1 MMMKIKGAL
10 TLLSVICWMEFAA
23 ISHAR
28 AADAAGAAA
37 ADTDSPP
44 VLEDVIVTA
53 QRREQR
59 LQDVPIAVSA
69 VSGGFLDR
77 VGAEQLQDYF
87 GFVPGVNLASSTIGE
102 RGGQNIIIRGVSNT
116 RLVGTDA
123 SSLSATTG
131 FYMNDIPVTPV
142 DVELFD
148 TSRVEVLRG
157 PQGTLYGA
165 ASMGGA
171 VKLYMNEPN
180 STGFSS
186 SAEAKL
192 ETFKDGE
199 TGDTLSGMVNLPIV
213 DGVLAA
219 RLVGQRRE
227 EDGYIDTVLT
237 PLSDTTP
244 NSSYPYL
251 PKLNLGEADKAGQ
264 TLKDT
269 NAYTSSGVRLALL
282 YTPNDNLKV
291 EPAVLWQRAYSA
303 DQSSYDGYYGG
314 ANLMTEKAT
323 LEPNL
328 SEMSLTSLN
337 ASYNFGSVTLTS
349 DSGYYTR
356 HYEETLDRTLDTYN
370 VEGGAAVLGPDIPA
384 IAYGVNLID
393 WSTYTEEL
401 RLQSNNSGSD
411 NSWYSRLNWVVG
423 AFLMNETR
431 TGSQYVQAPGWS
443 QAEPL
448 HPMPL
453 ANDFLFANTWDD
465 HDKNTA
471 LFADAT
477 YALTPRLTVAA
488 GIRYF
493 DESTHQVR
501 PLMDAADTVVPDIT
515 EYDDRQTGTSP
526 RYNVSYKINSD
537 HMVYATVSEGF
548 RLGGGTIPLNL
559 KAYPECLPVVEQNH
573 LEQFASGKFSSDIIW
588 NYEAG
593 VKSTYA
599 DGRMTLNTSVYRMNW
614 TNLQQQIELAAFP
627 GSLCNSALTAN
638 VGAARSQGVEMELS
652 AAPVE
657 NLLLQATASV
667 GSAKITDPGEGVT
680 LVQRGTPLQ
689 NVPDQLYSVAAS
701 YTFPLA
707 IRPGANAFIRADAR
721 YVGSSNAVTQT
732 PITNPLLELDSYTLV
747 GLHVGVRYNRYTTT
761 LYCENLLNEIPQL
774 NAYVRPGVPQITD
787 VTTSMPRTIG
797 ISLRMDY

>member
-1 MMMKIKGAL
+1 MMMKIKGTL
-10 TLLSVICWMEFAA
+10 ILLSAICWMQFAA
-23 ISHAR
+23 TPHAR
-28 AADAAGAAA
+28 AADAAAA
-37 ADTDSPP
+37 ADPDSSP
-44 VLEDVIVTA
+44 VLDEVVVTA

-59 LQDVPIAVSA
+59 LQDVPIAVSS

-77 VGAEQLQDYF
+77 IGAEQLQDYF
-87 GFVPGVNLASSTIGE
+87 AFVPGVNLASSTLGE
-102 RGGQNIIIRGVSNT
+102 RGGQNIIIRGISNT

-131 FYMNDIPVTPV
+131 FYLNDIPMTPV
-142 DVELFD
+142 DVDLFD

-171 VKLYMNEPN
+171 VKLYMNEPD
-180 STGFSS
+180 SHAFSS

-192 ETFKDGE
+192 ETYKDGE
-199 TGDTLSGMVNLPIV
+199 IGDTLSGMVNLPII

-237 PLSDTTP
+237 PLSNTTP
-244 NSSYPYL
+244 NTSYPYL
-251 PKLNLGEADKAGQ
+251 PQLNLSEADKAGQ

-269 NAYTSSGVRLALL
+269 NSSTSSGVRLALL

-303 DQSSYDGYYGG
+303 DQSSYDGYYGP
-314 ANLMTEKAT
+314 NLMTEKAT

-328 SEMSLTSLN
+328 SEISLTSLN

-349 DSGYYTR
+349 ETGYYTR

-370 VEGGAAVLGPDIPA
+370 VEGGAAVLGPVIPA
-384 IAYGVNLID
+384 IAYGVNIINWNTL
-393 WSTYTEEL
+393 TQEL

-423 AFLMNETR
+423 AFVMNETR

-443 QAEPL
+443 AAEPL

-465 HDKNTA
+465 VDKNA
-471 LFADAT
+471 AVFADAT
-477 YALTPRLTVAA
+477 YALTQHLTVAA
-488 GIRYF
+488 GLRYF

-515 EYDDRQTGTSP
+515 YYDDRQTGTSP
-526 RYNVSYKINSD
+526 RYNVSYKFNKD
-537 HMVYATVSEGF
+537 YMVYATVSEGF
-548 RLGGGTIPLNL
+548 RLGGGTIPLNF
-559 KAYPECLPVVEQNH
+559 KAYPECLPVVEENH
-573 LEQFASGKFSSDIIW
+573 LEQFASGKFNSDIIW

-593 VKSTYA
+593 VKSSYA
-599 DGRMTLNTSVYRMNW
+599 DGRMTLNMSAYRMNW
-614 TNLQQQIELAAFP
+614 TDLQQQISLAAFP

-652 AAPVE
+652 AAPVQ
-657 NLLLQATASV
+657 NLLVEATASV

-689 NVPDQLYSVAAS
+689 NVPDHLYSLAAS

-707 IRPGANAFIRADAR
+707 IRPGANAFVRADAR

-732 PITNPLLELDSYTLV
+732 VISDPLLELDAYTLV
-747 GLHVGVRYNRYTTT
+747 GLHVGMRYDRYTTT

-797 ISLRMDY
+797 ISLRVDY